1 MNIHDLETPAILIDI
16 DRMQRNIQRMQAH
29 CNNLGI
35 NFRPHIKTH
44 KSPEIA
50 RLQLEAGAVGI
61 ACQKLS
67 ETQIFVNDGF
77 NNIQIPYNI
86 VGQKKL
92 ANLIDIAKS
101 LQSGQITVSA
111 DHSLV
116 IQGLADVAEATKI
129 KLNIMV
135 EMATNIQRTG
145 APIDQI
151 TNLAQQIETAP
162 YLQFSGLL
170 VYPSY
175 AINRPALLEAI
186 SNLETV
192 GINVPEISGG
202 GTEAAFQ
209 ADQIPELTEL
219 RVGTYVFY
227 DWMHMKKGIATE
239 DDCAMRIAATV
250 VSTPTSDRIIL
261 DSGSKTLSSDHVENE
276 FGYIIEY
283 PQARIY
289 QLNEEH
295 AYVDVSQCNQRPTIS
310 DRLHIIPAHTCVVTN
325 LANQIHGFRGET
337 VETTWKVAARGL
349 VQ

>member
-1 MNIHDLETPAILIDI
+1 MNINDLETPAILIDI

-29 CNNLGI
+29 CDNLGI

-44 KSPEIA
+44 KIPEIA
-50 RLQLEAGAVGI
+50 RRQLEAGAIGI

-67 ETQIFVNDGF
+67 ETQIFVDAGF

-86 VGQKKL
+86 VGQQKL
-92 ANLIDIAKS
+92 THLTAIAKS
-101 LQSGQITVSA
+101 AHITVSA

-116 IQGLADVAEATKI
+116 IQGLADAAESANIT
-129 KLNIMV
+129 LNVMV

-145 APIDQI
+145 APIDHITDLAKQI
-151 TNLAQQIETAP
+151 TTAS
-162 YLQFSGLL
+162 YLQFAGIL

-175 AINRPALLEAI
+175 TANRPALLEVL
-186 SNLETV
+186 SHLETA

-209 ADQIPELTEL
+209 ADQFLELTEL

-227 DWMHMKKGIATE
+227 DWMHIKKGIATE

-250 VSTPTSDRIIL
+250 VSTPSDDRIIL
-261 DSGSKTLSSDHVENE
+261 DSGSKTLSSDRIDNE
-276 FGYIIEY
+276 FGYIVEY
-283 PQARIY
+283 PQARMY

-295 AYVDVSQCNQRPTIS
+295 AYVDVSHCDQRPTIG
-310 DRLHIIPAHTCVVTN
+310 DRVHIIPVHTCVVTN
-325 LANQIHGFRGET
+325 LANQIYGHREEK
-337 VETTWKVAARGL
+337 VEATWKVAARGL